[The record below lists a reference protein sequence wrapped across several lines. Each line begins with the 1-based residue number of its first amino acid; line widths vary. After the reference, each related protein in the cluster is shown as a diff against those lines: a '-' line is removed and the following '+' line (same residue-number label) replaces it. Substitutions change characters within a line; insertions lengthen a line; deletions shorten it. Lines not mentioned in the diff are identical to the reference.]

1 MRRVV
6 VLIVVCALAGIGSA
20 LGHSPLSSALSLK
33 AAIKQ
38 YTKNP
43 NAGPTANHAGGAM
56 KTVEFRGYA
65 FKVPAS
71 WPVYSLKKDPNQCVR
86 YDVNAVYL
94 GTPGPNQHCPPDQVG
109 TADTVSVGGPAIP
122 GVLVVSLKTARRAQV
137 GDARSATD
145 LRAAPGT
152 IMKNP
157 GQHEFAIAM
166 PAAGPS
172 VTATY
177 GTDPGLILQ
186 VFGSLHPVA
195 SPPMQPGG
203 HLQPREGQGSDEPPT
218 RTHPTP
224 DWGWSTPATRTAQ
237 PRVTPTDASTPAWHR
252 PSPQPSYQPSSSPAW
267 TTPPPTRTTPSP
279 PWSTPSP
286 TRTTPAPT
294 RTTPAPVVTT
304 PSSTPITP
312 SPTPTAPAPT
322 PTSTAAPAV
331 SAPPAQSAGNGVPVA
346 GFDTCTAPSLSAMKA
361 WRAKF
366 SVANIYI
373 GGQEMACDYG
383 NLSASWIK
391 AVEAMGW
398 SLMPTFVGLQAPCNS
413 FSAEIDPSQAA
424 AEGSAAASQAIS
436 DAKLFGLGPGSP
448 VYFDM
453 EGYDHTNASCV
464 TAVLTFL
471 DSWTRQLDAG
481 GYISGVYS
489 SADSAAIDLQS
500 NTMVAGHALAEPQD
514 MWFAL
519 WDNVQNLTGSPYLTG
534 AVWPDTQRSKQ
545 YQGAHVVSVGGYSID
560 IDSDL
565 VDSAVV
571 RGS

>member
-1 MRRVV
+1 MRRRMA
-6 VLIVVCALAGIGSA
+6 LIVVCALAVIASV
-20 LGHSPLSSALSLK
+20 LGHGPVISGMGLK
-33 AAIKQ
+33 ADVQPVRIPIAGKSAKQ
-38 YTKNP
+38 SAP
-43 NAGPTANHAGGAM
+43 AM

-137 GDARSATD
+137 ADARSATD

-286 TRTTPAPT
+286 TRTTPAP
-294 RTTPAPVVTT
+294 VVTT

-312 SPTPTAPAPT
+312 SPTPTVPAPT